1 MEERTVPDQD
11 TRALILNR
19 QLAEHKANSRAKLP
33 PEVIAVMR
41 NANAQLLSSGILES
55 CLKEGS
61 EAPEFALP
69 NARGRTVKLS
79 ELLAKGPVV
88 AAFYRGAW

>member
-1 MEERTVPDQD
+1 MEECTVTDQD
-11 TRALILNR
+11 LRALNLNR
-19 QLAEHKANSRAKLP
+19 QLADHKAKSRSKLP
-33 PEVIAVMR
+33 PEVVAVMQNS
-41 NANAQLLSSGILES
+41 NAELLSSGIPEG

-69 NARGRTVKLS
+69 NAGGRTVKLS